1 MVLLTDYQQ
10 QEEAALYSSLCLLE
24 AQGAEGAKQIEF
36 SKNMFR
42 SKNNKA
48 LELVLYHCYSV
59 VKSKPAAKKV
69 GSSAVACA
77 QQQGNCETLLCGK
90 SYIWLSLLHT
100 TLFAAALQPCMANQ

>member
-48 LELVLYHCYSV
+48 LELVLYHCYSI
-59 VKSKPAAKKV
+59 VKGKAAAKKV
-69 GSSAVACA
+69 GSSAGAAQRPQACSA
-77 QQQGNCETLLCGK
+77 KVSASC
-90 SYIWLSLLHT
+90 
-100 TLFAAALQPCMANQ
+100 